1 MAPPAQPEETYS
13 SMAKPRRRRRRNG
26 LIEIVNGLLSLLVIG
41 MLVVGGLLLFGLNR
55 FYSASDIEQPTQFL
69 VEKGSGLGLVAE
81 RLENQGLISNR
92 LIFQFGGV
100 ALKKQGELQQG
111 MFEVPAHASMADIL
125 ELLTEGKPIPFGV
138 SVPEGFTS
146 WQVAERVKNA
156 AQLVGELTAVPP
168 EGSLLPDTYNYTP
181 GDTRQSIIDRMTEAQ
196 KEALAEIWANR
207 DPDLPLKTPEE
218 LVTLASVV
226 EKETGVASERPL
238 VAAVFINR
246 LKKHMRLQSDPT
258 IIYGLTNGQ
267 GPLGRGLKKSEIE
280 AKTPYNTY
288 QIDGLPAGPIA
299 NPGIA
304 AMKAVANPAK
314 SDALYFV
321 AAGPSPSDGH
331 LFASTYAE
339 HRKNVAKYREIER
352 QRNEQL
358 ALEAEAAKDALEAE
372 AAKEGGDDTVT
383 APAAGDN
390 PQ

>member
-1 MAPPAQPEETYS
+1 
-13 SMAKPRRRRRRNG
+13 MAKPKRRRRNG

-41 MLVVGGLLLFGLNR
+41 MLVVGGLLLYGLNR
-55 FYSASDIEQPTQFL
+55 FYSASDIEQPAQFL

-81 RLENQGLISNR
+81 RLESQGLISNR
-92 LIFQFGGV
+92 MIFQAGGV
-100 ALKKQGELQQG
+100 AMKKQGQLQQG
-111 MFEVPAHASMADIL
+111 MFEIPAHASMADIL
-125 ELLTEGKPIPFGV
+125 ELFTEGKPIPFGV

-156 AQLVGELTAVPP
+156 AQLTGELTAVPP
-168 EGSLLPDTYNYTP
+168 EGSLLPDTYNYVP
-181 GDTRQSIIDRMTEAQ
+181 GDTRQSVVDRMLDAQ
-196 KEALAEIWANR
+196 KKALAEIWANR

-226 EKETGVASERPL
+226 EKETGLASERPL
-238 VAAVFINR
+238 VAAVFVNR

-258 IIYGLTNGQ
+258 TIYGLTNGE

-299 NPGIA
+299 NPGIES
-304 AMKAVANPAK
+304 MKAVANPAK

-331 LFASTYAE
+331 LFAATYAE

-352 QRNEQL
+352 QQSQQQ
-358 ALEAEAAKDALEAE
+358 AADAEAAKDALEAE
-372 AAKEGGDDTVT
+372 QAKDSGDDTA
-383 APAAGDN
+383 APAAGD
-390 PQ
+390 PAK

>member
-1 MAPPAQPEETYS
+1 
-13 SMAKPRRRRRRNG
+13 MAKPKRRRRNG

-92 LIFQFGGV
+92 MIFQAGGV
-100 ALKKQGELQQG
+100 ALKKQGDLQQG
-111 MFEVPAHASMADIL
+111 MFEIPPHASMADIL
-125 ELLTEGKPIPFGV
+125 ELFTEGKPIPFGV

-181 GDTRQSIIDRMTEAQ
+181 GDTRQSVVDRMLEAQ
-196 KEALAEIWANR
+196 KKALAEIWANR
-207 DPDLPLKTPEE
+207 DPNLPLKTPEE

-226 EKETGVASERPL
+226 EKETGLAAERPL
-238 VAAVFINR
+238 VAAVFVNR

-258 IIYGLTNGQ
+258 TIYGLTNGQ

-299 NPGIA
+299 NPGIES
-304 AMKAVANPAK
+304 MKAVANPAD

-331 LFASTYAE
+331 LFAATYAE

-352 QRNEQL
+352 QQSQQQ
-358 ALEAEAAKDALEAE
+358 AADAAAAKDALEAE
-372 AAKEGGDDTVT
+372 EAKDSGDDTADT
-383 APAAGDN
+383 PPAGDN
-390 PQ
+390 SQ

>member
-1 MAPPAQPEETYS
+1 
-13 SMAKPRRRRRRNG
+13 MAKPKRRRRNG

-81 RLENQGLISNR
+81 RLETQGLISNR
-92 LIFQFGGV
+92 MIFQAGGV
-100 ALKKQGELQQG
+100 ALKKQGQLQQG
-111 MFEVPAHASMADIL
+111 MFEIPAHASMADIL
-125 ELLTEGKPIPFGV
+125 ELFTEGKPIPFGV

-181 GDTRQSIIDRMTEAQ
+181 GDTRQSVVDRMLEAQ
-196 KEALAEIWANR
+196 KKALAEIWANR

-226 EKETGVASERPL
+226 EKETGLASERPL
-238 VAAVFINR
+238 VAAVFVNR

-258 IIYGLTNGQ
+258 TIYGLTNGQ

-299 NPGIA
+299 NPGIES
-304 AMKAVANPAK
+304 MKAVANPAK

-331 LFASTYAE
+331 LFAATYAE

-352 QRNEQL
+352 QQSQQQ
-358 ALEAEAAKDALEAE
+358 AADADAAKDALEAE
-372 AAKEGGDDTVT
+372 QAKDSGDDTA
-383 APAAGDN
+383 APAAGD
-390 PQ
+390 PAQ

>member
-1 MAPPAQPEETYS
+1 
-13 SMAKPRRRRRRNG
+13 MAKPRRRRRRNG

-55 FYSASDIEQPTQFL
+55 FYSPGDIAQPTQFL

-92 LIFQFGGV
+92 MIFQAGGV
-100 ALKKQGELQQG
+100 ALKKQGDLQQG
-111 MFEVPAHASMADIL
+111 MFEIPAHASMADIL
-125 ELLTEGKPIPFGV
+125 TLFTEGKPIPFGV

-146 WQVAERVKNA
+146 WQVVERVKNA
-156 AQLVGELTAVPP
+156 AQLVGEVTAVPP
-168 EGSLLPDTYNYTP
+168 EGSLLPDTYNYVP
-181 GDTRQSIIDRMTEAQ
+181 GDTRQSVIDRMTKAQ
-196 KEALAEIWANR
+196 QEALAKIWASR
-207 DPDLPLKTPEE
+207 DPDLPLATPEE

-226 EKETGVASERPL
+226 EKETGLASERPL

-258 IIYGLTNGQ
+258 TIYGLTNGK
-267 GPLGRGLKKSEIE
+267 GPLGRGLRKSEIE
-280 AKTPYNTY
+280 TKTPYNTY

-299 NPGIA
+299 NPGLA
-304 AMKAVANPAK
+304 AMEAVANPAK

-331 LFASTYAE
+331 LFAATYAE

-352 QRNEQL
+352 QRDKEQ
-358 ALEAEAAKDALEAE
+358 AAEAEAAKDALEAE
-372 AAKEGGDDTVT
+372 AAKDSGDDSAAD
-383 APAAGDN
+383 APASDGA
-390 PQ
+390 Q